1 MEPVFE
7 NDGRFDVSNFRPISV
22 FTSFSKVFEN
32 VIYARLYQH
41 VSQNYILVN
50 EQYGFRSK

>member
-7 NDGRFDVSNFRPISV
+7 NDGRFDVSNFRPVSV